1 LNNILVCADIH
12 CRNKPEGMLFLYR
25 RLMRTV
31 TKTAINEGCRFVFH
45 VGDLLHEKHCTLV
58 ELLIMLY
65 GEFEYA
71 RSQGV
76 TWVLI
81 PGNHDM
87 PQKDKPMLT
96 ILHMFRRVAMVY
108 LKPRVL
114 KAKGW
119 SIYLQPW
126 RLADEFKRNCTEM
139 AKAAKLD
146 ENPFRLQLA
155 HIGLAEGVM
164 SDSNSY
170 RVPSPVR
177 VSDLYPNL
185 YTLTLCGDYHSTQQ
199 LHDRLWYM
207 GAPIAHMFGDNPS
220 QGVWIVNM
228 DTGHA
233 RQEELP
239 GEWPHFITRTLIT
252 KEDLDLNPSWQYKL
266 RVSPEMK
273 AYYSLHYGDV
283 ANVKIESIAG
293 AAERVPG
300 SRRLEGVS
308 EGDTRKVLQIWL
320 QKKGYLEDEYFRWGD
335 EYLSRAE
342 RVLFESRA

>member
-1 LNNILVCADIH
+1 
-12 CRNKPEGMLFLYR
+12 MFLYR
-25 RLMRTV
+25 RLVRSITM
-31 TKTAINEGCRFVFH
+31 KAIHEGCRYVFH
-45 VGDLLHEKHCTLV
+45 VGDILHEKHCTLV

-65 GEFEYA
+65 YEFEFA
-71 RSQGV
+71 LANNVR
-76 TWVLI
+76 WVLI

-87 PQKDKPMLT
+87 PAKDKPLNT
-96 ILHMFRRVAMVY
+96 ILHLFRRVALVY

-119 SIYLQPW
+119 SIYMQPW
-126 RLADEFKRNCTEM
+126 RLADEFKKNCTAM
-139 AKAAKLD
+139 ARTAKQD

-164 SDSNSY
+164 SESNSY

-199 LHDRLWYM
+199 LHERLWYM
-207 GAPIAHMFGDNPS
+207 GAPIAHMFGDNAD
-220 QGVWIVNM
+220 QGVWIINLS
-228 DTGHA
+228 TGHA
-233 RQEELP
+233 RQEALP
-239 GEWPHFITRTLIT
+239 GEWPQFITRTLIT
-252 KEDLDLNPSWQYKL
+252 KEELDLNPAWQYKL
-266 RVSPEMK
+266 RVSPEVQP
-273 AYYSLHYGDV
+273 YYTLHYRDV

-293 AAERVPG
+293 AVERVPG
-300 SRRLEGVS
+300 ARRLEGVS

-320 QKKGYLEDEYFRWGD
+320 QKKGYLDDGYFELGD

-342 RVLFESRA
+342 QVLFESRA